1 MFYGGAHTC
10 THTVSCLITKCHSIF
25 VLADGEAPPPDRRG
39 PSANTT
45 VQSEPSKTTLDLTT
59 LPTSS
64 NSLYG
69 RKLPPLGGGSHA
81 DHGRSGDTVE
91 ATVIKT
97 NQLDAP
103 SSSTEQRRRGTADE
117 KEGVRQP
124 HTSTDCPSSSLPNA
138 SLPNASLPN
147 ASLPASDSHQKMN
160 KPPSVAG
167 TFPTEVPDYSV
178 DFGEALSS
186 PEARQGR
193 EQSPVDKSLRY
204 VSVNLLFFCH
214 E

>member
-1 MFYGGAHTC
+1 MEEHTHVHIQY
-10 THTVSCLITKCHSIF
+10 THSVLSDCKMSIF

-45 VQSEPSKTTLDLTT
+45 VQSEPSKTTSDLTT

-147 ASLPASDSHQKMN
+147 ASDSHQKMN